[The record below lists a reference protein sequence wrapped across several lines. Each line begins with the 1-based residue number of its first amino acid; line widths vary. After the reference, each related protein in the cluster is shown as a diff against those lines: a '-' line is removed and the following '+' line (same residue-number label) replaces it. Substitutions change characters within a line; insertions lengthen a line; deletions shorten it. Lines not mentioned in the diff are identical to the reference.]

1 MENAAAPFEPVVKH
15 RSRFTLHPASNEVD
29 TLGEVA
35 NVMVGWLLSKESR
48 WEDSPAVADFEA
60 QGGPVFWDYS
70 MPEDYAGGLQ
80 DDFWPALACAST
92 TDETGDVTSWAMVY
106 DEPDATYDGRR
117 WHTHVYLE
125 RQADDSCTVMVESSC
140 RLMVDDPAGIAP
152 SLAATP
158 FSQELLELEGCLAQA
173 GSVRLLPNVGRL
185 SADTFDAFA
194 AEVADSG
201 RAVPYV
207 LFCTNGSYGTAEYAK
222 QLSRRT
228 PAMAN
233 VYILNH
239 EDLDLWEKA
248 RPFLDPEGTAIEPEE
263 VPCRVYLPGGGVEEP
278 GRALFAEFRPT
289 SFASRIGREFLYAGE
304 IPGVAEVRAA
314 KGVSSKV
321 ASQTD
326 EDDVQE

>member
-1 MENAAAPFEPVVKH
+1 M
-15 RSRFTLHPASNEVD
+15 R
-29 TLGEVA
+29 
-35 NVMVGWLLSKESR
+35 
-48 WEDSPAVADFEA
+48 AV
-60 QGGPVFWDYS
+60 W
-70 MPEDYAGGLQ
+70 Q

-92 TDETGDVTSWAMVY
+92 TDETGDVTSWAMEY

-194 AEVADSG
+194 GRSG
-201 RAVPYV
+201 RFWARGALCAVLHQRQLRHRP
-207 LFCTNGSYGTAEYAK
+207 EYAK

-248 RPFLDPEGTAIEPEE
+248 RPFLDSEGTAIEPEE

-304 IPGVAEVRAA
+304 YRRGRRGPRGQGCAVE
-314 KGVSSKV
+314 GC
-321 ASQTD
+321 
-326 EDDVQE
+326 EPNG